1 MTALAGVPS
10 TFPAASIALT
20 RKTCFPAF
28 SFKVF
33 GEVHGAYERRS
44 SLHSKRAP
52 GSEEKRA
59 FTFALAEAVPT
70 STRLL
75 LHHKGA
81 SGRITS
87 RAGGGGDAWPLP
99 PPVHGGAVQDAV
111 SATSETSSM
120 SKRAQEPVEIVLL
133 KQVTSK
139 VRGL

>member
-33 GEVHGAYERRS
+33 VEVHGAYERRS

-59 FTFALAEAVPT
+59 FTFALAFGVST

-75 LHHKGA
+75 IRHKVV
-81 SGRITS
+81 SGGITS

-99 PPVHGGAVQDAV
+99 LPVDGGAVEDPV
-111 SATSETSSM
+111 SARS
-120 SKRAQEPVEIVLL
+120 
-133 KQVTSK
+133 
-139 VRGL
+139 